1 MEKQTTTEEQAPVK
15 QQEPSV
21 VESLVEHIESYT
33 KTTIELTKLKTLRGG
48 SKAAS
53 NAAVSVVLALLG
65 CFMLLFL
72 STGAAFWLG
81 ELLESVWLGFFIVAG
96 FYAVMGILLF
106 LLRDRLIKRP
116 ISNSII
122 QHFID

>member
-1 MEKQTTTEEQAPVK
+1 MEKQTTEEQVPVAP
-15 QQEPSV
+15 QEPSV

-53 NAAVSVVLALLG
+53 NAAVTIVLLLLG
-65 CFMLLFL
+65 CFTLLFL
-72 STGAAFWLG
+72 STGAAIWIG
-81 ELLESVWLGFFIVAG
+81 KLLDSVYAGFFIVAG
-96 FYAVMGILLF
+96 FYAVLGLLF
-106 LLRDRLIKRP
+106 YLLRDRLIKRP

>member
-1 MEKQTTTEEQAPVK
+1 MEKQTTEEQVPVAP
-15 QQEPSV
+15 QEPSV

-53 NAAVSVVLALLG
+53 NAAVTVVLLLLG
-65 CFMLLFL
+65 CFTLLFL
-72 STGAAFWLG
+72 STGAAIWIG
-81 ELLESVWLGFFIVAG
+81 KLLDSVYAGFFIVAG
-96 FYAVMGILLF
+96 FYAVLGLLF
-106 LLRDRLIKRP
+106 YLLRDRLIKRP

>member
-1 MEKQTTTEEQAPVK
+1 MEKQTTEEQVPVA
-15 QQEPSV
+15 QQEPTV

-53 NAAVSVVLALLG
+53 NAAVTAVLLLLS
-65 CFMLLFL
+65 CFTLLFL
-72 STGAAFWLG
+72 STGAAIWIGGLID
-81 ELLESVWLGFFIVAG
+81 SVYLGFFIVAG
-96 FYAVMGILLF
+96 FYALLGVLFF

-122 QHFID
+122 KHFID